1 MENLLTDNEKQ
12 IKNYRREP
20 GMTTENSINIKE
32 FQTKFHSYQK
42 NIKKFVKKKKII

>member
-1 MENLLTDNEKQ
+1 MENFLTGIEKQ
-12 IKNYRREP
+12 IKNYRRKP
-20 GMTTENSINIKE
+20 DMITENSKNIKE